1 MLVVSWSADDNS
13 SAKMAATCRPFQF
26 ATVVRIGLKNSQQE
40 SEQFGICR
48 QGGHVTDVAER
59 EHGVPQSY
67 WKHSIDH
74 SCPGRVVQRIKSEKV
89 DLVESRQFHVQK
101 PVLIE
106 SMKFSLLSTL
116 LQGGTCA
123 NYQGKT

>member
-1 MLVVSWSADDNS
+1 M
-13 SAKMAATCRPFQF
+13 
-26 ATVVRIGLKNSQQE
+26 VRIGLKNSQQE

-74 SCPGRVVQRIKSEKV
+74 SCPGREVQRIKSEKAEV
-89 DLVESRQFHVQK
+89 DLVESRQFHVKK
-101 PVLIE
+101 PVL
-106 SMKFSLLSTL
+106 
-116 LQGGTCA
+116 
-123 NYQGKT
+123 